1 MTKRKFIAR
10 KNKSR
15 MRNEMVV
22 KTVDKQVNL
31 SLLVR
36 KSVFMFLK
44 DEQS

>member
-15 MRNEMVV
+15 MRNEMDV

-31 SLLVR
+31 SLLV
-36 KSVFMFLK
+36 KESIFMFQK